1 MGRFLYFLPGLTG
14 SLDAGRIKQ
23 QCPGLRYALSGPS
36 VPARGCS
43 GGPNGGEGLLA
54 AYGESGGLDYQPATQ
69 TWCEMAGVAALA
81 GGGRPWLGFETASP
95 PGPGDLLREVHCT
108 ENHPV
113 TLGDGN
119 SWGIPVVRRYP
130 NGTAL
135 PQVIVLGKRGPEAR
149 IKREYEALYQLAV
162 ALAEDL
168 YGEPATLLDS
178 GKLLC
183 MASLA
188 LSVNYRL
195 GPDEISALELLDTQ
209 NVQEIAK
216 ALIDTPRLM
225 KLWGELQKKTAG
237 ISTSGAALCPGG
249 NVP

>member
-1 MGRFLYFLPGLTG
+1 MT
-14 SLDAGRIKQ
+14 
-23 QCPGLRYALSGPS
+23 
-36 VPARGCS
+36 
-43 GGPNGGEGLLA
+43 
-54 AYGESGGLDYQPATQ
+54 
-69 TWCEMAGVAALA
+69 GVAALA

-130 NGTAL
+130 SGTAL

-149 IKREYEALYQLAV
+149 IKREYETLYQLAV
-162 ALAEDL
+162 ALADDL
-168 YGEPATLLDS
+168 YGDGEAKLDAGALLV
-178 GKLLC
+178 

-188 LSVNYRL
+188 LAVNYRL

-209 NVQEIAK
+209 NAQEIAG
-216 ALIDTPRLM
+216 AIIDRPSLL
-225 KLWGELQKKTAG
+225 KLRDELEKKTPG
-237 ISTSGAALCPGG
+237 ISSSGAA
-249 NVP
+249 